1 MMPKGTKKQ
10 IPERSKGDN
19 AHSVAKAGLSSIPM
33 VGGAAAELFQHL
45 VQPPLERRRQEWME
59 YVGEELKRLDAEGF
73 DLERL
78 QNDDRFISTV
88 MQASQIAISTH
99 EKQKQEALRNAVI
112 NVAQGQTLEEAM
124 EHLFLQWIGSLA
136 ALHIQILKTFQA
148 PKPPENI
155 SMGGLSTVLESHF
168 PELRGRREFYDQLW
182 ADLYSRGLVNTNGL
196 HTTMTGNGLVS
207 KRTTE
212 LGDEF
217 LRFISH
223 PETQRL

>member
-1 MMPKGTKKQ
+1 MSDGSEKQ
-10 IPERSKGDN
+10 IPKRSKGDN
-19 AHSVAKAGLSSIPM
+19 AHSLAKAGLSAIPM
-33 VGGAAAELFQHL
+33 VGGAAAELFQNL

-59 YVGEELKRLDAEGF
+59 YVGEELKRLEAKGM

-99 EKQKQEALRNAVI
+99 EKLKREALRNTVI
-112 NVAQGQTLEEAM
+112 NVAQGQAPDEAM
-124 EHLFLQWIGSLA
+124 EHMFLQWIGTLA
-136 ALHIQILKTFQA
+136 PLHIQILSVFQA
-148 PKPPENI
+148 PEPPGKRN
-155 SMGGLSTVLESHF
+155 MGGLSSVLESHF
-168 PELRGRREFYDQLW
+168 PELRGRREFYDQVW

-196 HTTMTGNGLVS
+196 HTTMSGSGLAS
-207 KRTTE
+207 KRTTT

-223 PETQRL
+223 PEVEKL